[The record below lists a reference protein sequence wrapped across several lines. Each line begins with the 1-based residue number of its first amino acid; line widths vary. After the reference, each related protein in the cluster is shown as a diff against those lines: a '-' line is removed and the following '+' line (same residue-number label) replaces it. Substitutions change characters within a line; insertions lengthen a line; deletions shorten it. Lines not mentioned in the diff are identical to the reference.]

1 MTLSSIAL
9 RNIQRNFKD
18 YFLYFASMIFSIVM
32 YFTFKA
38 LQYNSQ
44 MEKAAEG
51 SKKISGGFQ
60 ASSVMLIIFVAVFII
75 YSNGFF
81 TRKRKK
87 EVGLYSLLGIRKR
100 QIGKMLFYENML
112 MGLMSLVIGIAI
124 GSVLSKLFLE
134 LLVSMMGLNLNVHFE
149 VPMSAIVDTAIIF
162 IVIILYT
169 SLQGYRLIYR
179 FKLIELFHAER
190 EGEAM
195 PKGSVIM
202 ALISVFLIS
211 SGYFLSLMYDKAVK
225 YADFM
230 IVALYIL
237 LATVL
242 GTYLLFMFF
251 TVFVLKRARHNKS
264 SFYNSMNIVTTSQL
278 LYRIKGNAKSLA
290 TIAILSAVTLT
301 AVGTSVTLYYNTFKQ
316 VRSFAP
322 YSYSYEKKDAVLD
335 QKVNAILDEEKQSHP
350 VTNQFEI
357 EMVPVTGKFE
367 GKQVDMGRNKLD
379 SVTKQYQLVSQS
391 AFNQIAKKMDV
402 DAVNLAADE
411 AFVYDG
417 LYIEGHEFSPVY
429 KGNKAVFPIGN
440 ETKALTIKGAEG
452 RTLTNLGEL
461 FVVVPDAVYN
471 SAKKVSETR
480 IVKNIDVKD
489 EKNGKVLTEKLRK
502 AMPVGAGET
511 EFKQPFNDFYT
522 GFHEMLEATGLMMFI
537 GLFLGL
543 VFLLATGSII
553 YFKQLTEASA
563 DRNRYIVLRKV
574 GVTKQ
579 EMKRAIAKQV
589 GFIFAIPLVVGICHS
604 LFALKGLKTVMPN
617 EILIPLLMSI
627 GVYSVIYIGYYF
639 LTVRSYYKIVSAK

>member
-18 YFLYFASMIFSIVM
+18 YFVYFASMIFSIVI

-44 MEKAAEG
+44 MEKAAEA
-51 SKKISGGFQ
+51 SKKISGAFQ
-60 ASSVMLIIFVAVFII
+60 VSSVMLIIFVAVFII

-112 MGLMSLVIGIAI
+112 MGLMSLIIGIAI

-134 LLVSMMGLNLNVHFE
+134 LLVSMMGLKLNVHFE
-149 VPMSAIVDTAIIF
+149 VPMAAIVDTAIIF
-162 IVIILYT
+162 FVIILYT

-179 FKLIELFHAER
+179 FKLIELFRAER

-202 ALISVFLIS
+202 ALISVFLIG
-211 SGYFLSLMYDKAVK
+211 SGYFLALMYMKAVM

-230 IVALYIL
+230 VVALYIL
-237 LATVL
+237 LATVA

-251 TVFVLKRARHNKS
+251 TVFILKRARNNKS
-264 SFYNSMNIVTTSQL
+264 AFYNGMNMVTTSQL

-301 AVGTSVTLYYNTFKQ
+301 AVGTSVTMYYNTFTQSK
-316 VRSFAP
+316 VAAP
-322 YSYSYEKKDAVLD
+322 YSYSYEKKDEALD
-335 QKVNAILDEEKQSHP
+335 KKVNEILAGEKSNHP
-350 VTNQFEI
+350 VTYESEL
-357 EMVPVTGKFE
+357 EMISVKGTFKGE
-367 GKQVDMGRNKLD
+367 RADQVLNTHYN
-379 SVTKQYQLVSQS
+379 VTKQYQLISQS
-391 AFNQIAKKMDV
+391 NFNTIAKHLDIEP
-402 DAVNLAADE
+402 VNLSANE
-411 AFVYDG
+411 AFVYDS
-417 LYIEGHEFSPVY
+417 LYIETLDFGPLY
-429 KGNKAVFPIGN
+429 TGNTAVFPVGN
-440 ETKALTIKGAEG
+440 ESKELKIKGVNS
-452 RTLTNLGEL
+452 RSVTNLNEL
-461 FVVVPDAVYN
+461 FVIVPDQTYEQ
-471 SAKKVSETR
+471 AKQVNETR
-480 IVKNIDVKD
+480 IVKNIDVKG
-489 EKNGKVLTEKLRK
+489 ERNSKELTAKL
-502 AMPVGAGET
+502 ASVMPAGES
-511 EFKQPFNDFYT
+511 EILKPFHDFYT
-522 GFHEMLEATGLMMFI
+522 GFQTGLETTGLMMFI

-563 DRNRYIVLRKV
+563 DRDRYVVLHKV

-579 EMKRAIAKQV
+579 EMKKAIAKQV
-589 GFIFAIPLVVGICHS
+589 SFIFAIPLVIGILHS
-604 LFALKGLKTVMPN
+604 LFALKGLGNILPY
-617 EILIPLLMSI
+617 EIMIPLLISI
-627 GVYSVIYIGYYF
+627 GVYGVIYIGYYF

>member
-18 YFLYFASMIFSIVM
+18 YFLYFASMIFSIVI

-51 SKKISGGFQ
+51 SKKISGAFQ
-60 ASSVMLIIFVAVFII
+60 VSSVLLIIFVAVFII

-149 VPMSAIVDTAIIF
+149 VPMGAIIDTAIIF
-162 IVIILYT
+162 FVIILYT

-179 FKLIELFHAER
+179 FKLIELFRAER
-190 EGEAM
+190 EGETI
-195 PKGSVIM
+195 PKGSMIM
-202 ALISVFLIS
+202 ALISVFLIG
-211 SGYFLSLMYDKAVK
+211 SGYFLSLMYIKAIK

-230 IVALYIL
+230 TVALYIL

-251 TVFVLKRARHNKS
+251 TVFVLKRARHKKS
-264 SFYNSMNIVTTSQL
+264 SFYNGMNMVTTSQL

-301 AVGTSVTLYYNTFKQ
+301 AVGTSVTMYYNTFKQ
-316 VRSFAP
+316 TKDYAP
-322 YSYSYEKKDAVLD
+322 HSYSYEKKDAALD
-335 QKVNAILDEEKQSHP
+335 NKVNAILSEEKQKYP

-357 EMVPVTGKFE
+357 EMVPVKGKFE
-367 GKQVDMGRNKLD
+367 GEKADMGMNTNYL
-379 SVTKQYQLVSQS
+379 VTEKYQLVSQS
-391 AFNQIAKKMDV
+391 AFNNIAKNIDV
-402 DAVNLAADE
+402 EAVSLAANE
-411 AFVYDG
+411 AFVFDG
-417 LYIEGHEFSPVY
+417 MYIEGQEFSTVY

-440 ETKALTIKGAEG
+440 EAKTLTIKGAEG
-452 RTLTNLGEL
+452 RNITNLGEL
-461 FVVVPDAVYN
+461 FVVVPDEVYK
-471 SAKKVSETR
+471 SAKAVADTR

-489 EKNGKVLTEKLRK
+489 EKNSKVLTEKLK
-502 AMPVGAGET
+502 KVMPAGES
-511 EFKQPFNDFYT
+511 EVARPFNDFYT
-522 GFHEMLEATGLMMFI
+522 GFHGMLEATGLMMFI

-563 DRNRYIVLRKV
+563 DRDRYVVLRKV

-579 EMKRAIAKQV
+579 EMKKAIAKQV
-589 GFIFAIPLVVGICHS
+589 SFIFTIPLVVGICHS
-604 LFALKGLKTVMPN
+604 LFALKGLSNLLPF
-617 EILIPLLMSI
+617 EILIPLLISI

>member
-18 YFLYFASMIFSIVM
+18 YFVYFASMIFSIVI

-51 SKKISGGFQ
+51 SKKISGAFQ
-60 ASSVMLIIFVAVFII
+60 VSSVMLIIFVAVFII

-112 MGLMSLVIGIAI
+112 MGLMSLIIGIAI

-149 VPMSAIVDTAIIF
+149 VPMAAIVDTAIIF
-162 IVIILYT
+162 FVIILYT

-179 FKLIELFHAER
+179 FKLIELFRAER

-202 ALISVFLIS
+202 ALISVFLIG
-211 SGYFLSLMYDKAVK
+211 SGYFLALMYMKALK

-230 IVALYIL
+230 VVALYIL

-251 TVFVLKRARHNKS
+251 TVFVLKRARNNKS
-264 SFYNSMNIVTTSQL
+264 SFYNGMNMVTTSQL

-290 TIAILSAVTLT
+290 TISILSAVTLT
-301 AVGTSVTLYYNTFKQ
+301 AVGTSVTMYYNTFTQSK
-316 VRSFAP
+316 VAAP
-322 YSYSYEKKDAVLD
+322 YSYSYEKKDEELD
-335 QKVNAILDEEKQSHP
+335 KKVNAILAEEKVNHP
-350 VTNQFEI
+350 VKDQFEI
-357 EMVPVTGKFE
+357 ETVPVKGKFE
-367 GKQVDMGRNKLD
+367 GDKVDFILNLNYTISEKYQFMSQSEFNKL
-379 SVTKQYQLVSQS
+379 
-391 AFNQIAKKMDV
+391 AKKI
-402 DAVNLAADE
+402 DAETVNVATGE
-411 AFVYDG
+411 AFIYDSS
-417 LYIEGHEFSPVY
+417 YIEGYEFSPQY
-429 KGNKAVFPIGN
+429 KGSKAVFQIGN
-440 ETKALTIKGAEG
+440 ETKTLTIQGANN
-452 RTLTNLGEL
+452 TAITNLGEL
-461 FVVVPDAVYN
+461 VIVVSDEMYEQ
-471 SAKKVSETR
+471 AKQAFGTR
-480 IVKNIDVKD
+480 TVKNIDVKD
-489 EKNGKVLTEKLRK
+489 ERNSKVVTEKLAK
-502 AMPVGAGET
+502 VMPVGES
-511 EFKQPFNDFYT
+511 EMVPSFRDFYT
-522 GFHEMLEATGLMMFI
+522 GFQMGLEGTGLMMFI
-537 GLFLGL
+537 GMFLGL

-553 YFKQLTEASA
+553 YFKQLTEANA
-563 DRNRYIVLRKV
+563 DRERYVVLRKV

-579 EMKRAIAKQV
+579 EMKKAIAKQV
-589 GFIFAIPLVVGICHS
+589 SFIFAIPLVIGILHS
-604 LFALKGLKTVMPN
+604 LFALKGLANLLPF
-617 EILIPLLMSI
+617 EIMIPLLISI
-627 GVYSVIYIGYYF
+627 GVYGVIYIGYYF
-639 LTVRSYYKIVSAK
+639 LTVRSYYKIVNAK

>member
-18 YFLYFASMIFSIVM
+18 YFVYFASMIFSIVI

-44 MEKAAEG
+44 MEKAAEA
-51 SKKISGGFQ
+51 SKKISGAFQ
-60 ASSVMLIIFVAVFII
+60 VSSVMLIIFVAVFII

-112 MGLMSLVIGIAI
+112 MGLMSLIIGIAI

-134 LLVSMMGLNLNVHFE
+134 LLVSMMGLKLNVHFE
-149 VPMSAIVDTAIIF
+149 VPMAAIIDTAIIF
-162 IVIILYT
+162 FVIILYT

-179 FKLIELFHAER
+179 FKLIELFRAER

-202 ALISVFLIS
+202 ALISVFLIA
-211 SGYFLSLMYDKAVK
+211 SGYFLALMYMKAVM

-230 IVALYIL
+230 VVALYIL
-237 LATVL
+237 LATVA

-251 TVFVLKRARHNKS
+251 TVFILKRARNNKS
-264 SFYNSMNIVTTSQL
+264 AFYNGMNMVTTSQL

-301 AVGTSVTLYYNTFKQ
+301 AVGTSVTMYYNTFTQSK
-316 VRSFAP
+316 VAAP
-322 YSYSYEKKDAVLD
+322 YSYSYEKKDEALD
-335 QKVNAILDEEKQSHP
+335 KKVNEILAGEKNNHP
-350 VTNQFEI
+350 VTYESEFEMI
-357 EMVPVTGKFE
+357 PVKGTFKGE
-367 GKQVDMGRNKLD
+367 RADQVLNTHYN
-379 SVTKQYQLVSQS
+379 VTKQYQLISQS
-391 AFNQIAKKMDV
+391 NFNTIAKHLDIEP
-402 DAVNLAADE
+402 VNLNANE
-411 AFVYDG
+411 AFVYDS
-417 LYIEGHEFSPVY
+417 LYIETLDFGPLY
-429 KGNKAVFPIGN
+429 TGNTAVFPVGN
-440 ETKALTIKGAEG
+440 ESKELKIKGVNS
-452 RTLTNLGEL
+452 RSVTNLNEL
-461 FVVVPDAVYN
+461 FVIVPDQTYEQ
-471 SAKKVSETR
+471 AKQVNETR
-480 IVKNIDVKD
+480 IVKNIDVKG
-489 EKNGKVLTEKLRK
+489 ERNSKELTAKL
-502 AMPVGAGET
+502 ASVMPAGES
-511 EFKQPFNDFYT
+511 EILKPFHDFYT
-522 GFHEMLEATGLMMFI
+522 GFQTGLETTGLMMFI

-563 DRNRYIVLRKV
+563 DRDRYVVLHKV

-579 EMKRAIAKQV
+579 EMKKAIAKQV
-589 GFIFAIPLVVGICHS
+589 SFIFAIPLVIGILHS
-604 LFALKGLKTVMPN
+604 LFALKGLGNILPY
-617 EILIPLLMSI
+617 EIMIPLLISI
-627 GVYSVIYIGYYF
+627 GVYGVIYIGYYF

>member
-18 YFLYFASMIFSIVM
+18 YFVYFASMIFSIVI

-44 MEKAAEG
+44 MEKAAEA
-51 SKKISGGFQ
+51 SKKISGAFQ
-60 ASSVMLIIFVAVFII
+60 VSSVMLIIFVAVFII

-112 MGLMSLVIGIAI
+112 MGLMSLIIGIAI
-124 GSVLSKLFLE
+124 GSVLSKLFLK
-134 LLVSMMGLNLNVHFE
+134 LLVGMMGLNLNVHFE
-149 VPMSAIVDTAIIF
+149 VPVAAIIDTAIIF
-162 IVIILYT
+162 FVIILYT

-179 FKLIELFHAER
+179 FKLIELFRAER

-202 ALISVFLIS
+202 ALISVFLIG
-211 SGYFLSLMYDKAVK
+211 SGYFLALMYMKAVM

-230 IVALYIL
+230 VVALYIL
-237 LATVL
+237 LATVA

-251 TVFVLKRARHNKS
+251 TVFVLKRARNNKS
-264 SFYNSMNIVTTSQL
+264 AFYNGMNMVTTSQL

-301 AVGTSVTLYYNTFKQ
+301 AVGTSVTMYYNTFTQSK
-316 VRSFAP
+316 VAAP
-322 YSYSYEKKDAVLD
+322 YSYSYEKKDEALD
-335 QKVNAILDEEKQSHP
+335 KKVNEIFAGEKKNHP
-350 VTNQFEI
+350 VTYEAEV
-357 EMVPVTGKFE
+357 EMIPVKGTFKGE
-367 GKQVDMGRNKLD
+367 RADQVLNTHYN
-379 SVTKQYQLVSQS
+379 VTKQYELISQS
-391 AFNQIAKKMDV
+391 NFNALAKHLDV
-402 DAVNLAADE
+402 EPVNLSTNE
-411 AFVYDG
+411 AFVYDS
-417 LYIEGHEFSPVY
+417 LYIEKLDFGPLY
-429 KGNKAVFPIGN
+429 TGNTAVFPIGN
-440 ETKALTIKGAEG
+440 ESKELKIKGVNS
-452 RTLTNLGEL
+452 RSVTNLNEL
-461 FVVVPDAVYN
+461 FVIVPDQTYEQ
-471 SAKKVSETR
+471 AKQVNETR
-480 IVKNIDVKD
+480 IVKNIDVKG
-489 EKNGKVLTEKLRK
+489 ERNSKELTAKLAGVMPASESEVLK
-502 AMPVGAGET
+502 
-511 EFKQPFNDFYT
+511 PFEDFYT
-522 GFHEMLEATGLMMFI
+522 GFQMGLETTGLMMFI

-563 DRNRYIVLRKV
+563 DRDRYVVLHKV

-579 EMKRAIAKQV
+579 EMKKAIAKQV
-589 GFIFAIPLVVGICHS
+589 SFIFAIPLVIGILHS
-604 LFALKGLKTVMPN
+604 LFALKGLANILPF
-617 EILIPLLMSI
+617 EIMIPLLISI
-627 GVYSVIYIGYYF
+627 GVYGVIYIGYYF

>member
-18 YFLYFASMIFSIVM
+18 YFVYFASMIFSIVI

-44 MEKAAEG
+44 MEKAAEA
-51 SKKISGGFQ
+51 SKKISGAFQ
-60 ASSVMLIIFVAVFII
+60 VSSVMLIIFVAVFII

-112 MGLMSLVIGIAI
+112 MGLMSLIIGIAI

-134 LLVSMMGLNLNVHFE
+134 LLVSMMGLKLNVHFE
-149 VPMSAIVDTAIIF
+149 VPMAAIVDTAIIF
-162 IVIILYT
+162 FVIILYT

-179 FKLIELFHAER
+179 FKLIELFRAER

-202 ALISVFLIS
+202 ALISVFLIG
-211 SGYFLSLMYDKAVK
+211 SGYFLALMYMKAVM

-230 IVALYIL
+230 VVALYIL
-237 LATVL
+237 LATVA

-251 TVFVLKRARHNKS
+251 TVFILKRARNNKS
-264 SFYNSMNIVTTSQL
+264 AFYNGMNMVTTSQL

-301 AVGTSVTLYYNTFKQ
+301 AVGTSVTMYYNTFTQSK
-316 VRSFAP
+316 VAAP
-322 YSYSYEKKDAVLD
+322 YSYSYEKKDEALD
-335 QKVNAILDEEKQSHP
+335 KKVNEILAGEKSNHP
-350 VTNQFEI
+350 VTYELEL
-357 EMVPVTGKFE
+357 EMIPVKGTFKGE
-367 GKQVDMGRNKLD
+367 RADQVLNTHYN
-379 SVTKQYQLVSQS
+379 VTKQYQLISQS
-391 AFNQIAKKMDV
+391 NFNTIAKHLDIEP
-402 DAVNLAADE
+402 VNLSANE
-411 AFVYDG
+411 AFVYDS
-417 LYIEGHEFSPVY
+417 LYIETLDFGPLY
-429 KGNKAVFPIGN
+429 TGNTAVFPVGN
-440 ETKALTIKGAEG
+440 ESKELKIKGVNS
-452 RTLTNLGEL
+452 RSVTNLNEL
-461 FVVVPDAVYN
+461 FVIVPDQTYEQ
-471 SAKKVSETR
+471 AKQVNETR
-480 IVKNIDVKD
+480 IVKNIDVKG
-489 EKNGKVLTEKLRK
+489 ERNSKELTAKL
-502 AMPVGAGET
+502 ASVMPAGES
-511 EFKQPFNDFYT
+511 EILKPFHDFYT
-522 GFHEMLEATGLMMFI
+522 GFQTGLETTGLMMFI

-563 DRNRYIVLRKV
+563 DRDRYVVLHKV

-579 EMKRAIAKQV
+579 EMKKAIAKQV
-589 GFIFAIPLVVGICHS
+589 SFIFAIPLVIGILHS
-604 LFALKGLKTVMPN
+604 LFALKGLGNILPY
-617 EILIPLLMSI
+617 EIMIPLLISI
-627 GVYSVIYIGYYF
+627 GVYGVIYIGYYF

>member
-18 YFLYFASMIFSIVM
+18 YFVYFASMIFSIVI

-44 MEKAAEG
+44 MEKAAEA
-51 SKKISGGFQ
+51 SKKISGAFQ
-60 ASSVMLIIFVAVFII
+60 VSSVMLIIFVAVFII

-134 LLVSMMGLNLNVHFE
+134 LLVNMMGLNLNVHFE
-149 VPMSAIVDTAIIF
+149 VPMAAIIDTAIIF
-162 IVIILYT
+162 FVIILYT

-179 FKLIELFHAER
+179 FKLIELFRAER

-195 PKGSVIM
+195 PKGSVVM
-202 ALISVFLIS
+202 ALISVFLIG
-211 SGYFLSLMYDKAVK
+211 SGYFLALMYMKAVM

-230 IVALYIL
+230 VVALYIL
-237 LATVL
+237 LATVA

-251 TVFVLKRARHNKS
+251 TVFVLKRARNNKS
-264 SFYNSMNIVTTSQL
+264 AFYNGMNMVTTSQL

-301 AVGTSVTLYYNTFKQ
+301 AVGTSVTMYYNTFTQSKDA
-316 VRSFAP
+316 AP
-322 YSYSYEKKDAVLD
+322 FSYSYVKQDAVLD
-335 QKVNAILDEEKQSHP
+335 KKVNGILAEEKKNHP
-350 VTNQFEI
+350 VTHQSEI
-357 EMVPVTGKFE
+357 EMVPVQGTFKGE
-367 GKQVDMGRNKLD
+367 RADQVLNTHYN
-379 SVTKQYQLVSQS
+379 VTKQYQLISQS
-391 AFNQIAKKMDV
+391 TFNKIAKQLDAE
-402 DAVNLAADE
+402 AVNLSENE
-411 AFVYDG
+411 AFVYDS
-417 LYIEGHEFSPVY
+417 LYIETLDFGPLY
-429 KGNKAVFPIGN
+429 TGNTAVFPAGN
-440 ETKALTIKGAEG
+440 ETKELKIKGVNNKNV
-452 RTLTNLGEL
+452 TNLGEL
-461 FVVVPDAVYN
+461 FVIVPDETYEQ
-471 SAKKVSETR
+471 AKQGHETR
-480 IVKNIDVKD
+480 TVKNIDVKG
-489 EKNGKVLTEKLRK
+489 ERNSKELTEKL
-502 AMPVGAGET
+502 ASIMPAGES
-511 EFKQPFNDFYT
+511 EVLKPFNDFYT
-522 GFHEMLEATGLMMFI
+522 GFQMGLETTGLMMFI
-537 GLFLGL
+537 GMFLGL

-563 DRNRYIVLRKV
+563 DRDRYVVLHKI

-579 EMKRAIAKQV
+579 EMKKAIAKQV
-589 GFIFAIPLVVGICHS
+589 SFIFAIPLIIGILHS
-604 LFALKGLKTVMPN
+604 LFALKGLSNILPF
-617 EILIPLLMSI
+617 EIMIPLLISI
-627 GVYSVIYIGYYF
+627 GVYGVIYIGYYF

>member
-18 YFLYFASMIFSIVM
+18 YFVYFASMIFSIVI

-44 MEKAAEG
+44 MEKAAEA
-51 SKKISGGFQ
+51 SKKISGAFQ
-60 ASSVMLIIFVAVFII
+60 VSSVMLIIFVAVFII

-112 MGLMSLVIGIAI
+112 MGLMSLIIGIAI

-134 LLVSMMGLNLNVHFE
+134 LLVSMMGLKLNVHFE
-149 VPMSAIVDTAIIF
+149 VPMAAIVDTAIIF
-162 IVIILYT
+162 FVIILYT

-179 FKLIELFHAER
+179 FKLIELFRAER

-202 ALISVFLIS
+202 ALISVFLIG
-211 SGYFLSLMYDKAVK
+211 SGYFLALMYMKAVM

-230 IVALYIL
+230 VVALYIL
-237 LATVL
+237 LATVA

-251 TVFVLKRARHNKS
+251 TVFILKRARNNKS
-264 SFYNSMNIVTTSQL
+264 AFYNGMNMVTTSQL

-301 AVGTSVTLYYNTFKQ
+301 AVGTSVTMYYNTFTQSK
-316 VRSFAP
+316 VASP
-322 YSYSYEKKDAVLD
+322 YSYSYEKKDEALD
-335 QKVNAILDEEKQSHP
+335 KKVNEILAGEKKNHP
-350 VTNQFEI
+350 VTYESEL
-357 EMVPVTGKFE
+357 EMIPVKGTFKGE
-367 GKQVDMGRNKLD
+367 RADQVLNTHYN
-379 SVTKQYQLVSQS
+379 VTKQYQLISQS
-391 AFNQIAKKMDV
+391 NFNTIAKHLDI
-402 DAVNLAADE
+402 DPVNLSANE
-411 AFVYDG
+411 AFVYDS
-417 LYIEGHEFSPVY
+417 LYIEKLDFGPLY
-429 KGNKAVFPIGN
+429 TGNTAVFPVGN
-440 ETKALTIKGAEG
+440 ESKELKIKGVNS
-452 RTLTNLGEL
+452 RSVTNLNEL
-461 FVVVPDAVYN
+461 FVIVQDQTYEQ
-471 SAKKVSETR
+471 AKQVNETR
-480 IVKNIDVKD
+480 TVKNIDVKG
-489 EKNGKVLTEKLRK
+489 ERNSKELTAKL
-502 AMPVGAGET
+502 ASVMPAGES
-511 EFKQPFNDFYT
+511 EILKPFQDFYT
-522 GFHEMLEATGLMMFI
+522 GFQMGLETTGLMMFI

-563 DRNRYIVLRKV
+563 DRDRYIVLHKV

-579 EMKRAIAKQV
+579 EMKKAIAKQV
-589 GFIFAIPLVVGICHS
+589 SFIFAIPLVIGILHS
-604 LFALKGLKTVMPN
+604 LFALKGLGNILPY
-617 EILIPLLMSI
+617 EIMIPLLISI
-627 GVYSVIYIGYYF
+627 GVYGVIYIGYYF

>member
-18 YFLYFASMIFSIVM
+18 YFVYFASMIFSIVI

-44 MEKAAEG
+44 MEKAAEA
-51 SKKISGGFQ
+51 SKKISGAFQ
-60 ASSVMLIIFVAVFII
+60 VSSVMLIIFVAVFII

-112 MGLMSLVIGIAI
+112 MGLMSLIIGIAI

-134 LLVSMMGLNLNVHFE
+134 LLISMMGINLNVHFE
-149 VPMSAIVDTAIIF
+149 VPMAAVIDTAIIF
-162 IVIILYT
+162 FVIILYT

-179 FKLIELFHAER
+179 FKLIELFRAER
-190 EGEAM
+190 EGETM

-202 ALISVFLIS
+202 ALISVFLIG
-211 SGYFLSLMYDKAVK
+211 SGYFLALMYMKAVM

-230 IVALYIL
+230 VVALYIL
-237 LATVL
+237 LATVA

-251 TVFVLKRARHNKS
+251 TVFVLKRARNNKS
-264 SFYNSMNIVTTSQL
+264 AFYNGMNMVTTSQL

-301 AVGTSVTLYYNTFKQ
+301 AVGTSVTMYYNTFTQSK
-316 VRSFAP
+316 VAAP
-322 YSYSYEKKDAVLD
+322 YSYSYEKKDEALD
-335 QKVNAILDEEKQSHP
+335 KKVKEILAGEKSNH
-350 VTNQFEI
+350 
-357 EMVPVTGKFE
+357 
-367 GKQVDMGRNKLD
+367 
-379 SVTKQYQLVSQS
+379 SVTYESEVEMIPVKGTFKGERADQVLNTHYNVTEQYQLISQS
-391 AFNQIAKKMDV
+391 SFNKIAKRLDV
-402 DAVNLAADE
+402 DNVNLTENE
-411 AFVYDG
+411 AFVYDS
-417 LYIEGHEFSPVY
+417 LYIEKLDFGPLY
-429 KGNKAVFPIGN
+429 TGNKAVFPVGN
-440 ETKALTIKGAEG
+440 ESKELNIKGVNS
-452 RTLTNLGEL
+452 RSLTNLNEL
-461 FVVVPDAVYN
+461 FVIVPDQTYEQV
-471 SAKKVSETR
+471 KQVHETR
-480 IVKNIDVKD
+480 TVKNIDVKG
-489 EKNGKVLTEKLRK
+489 ERNSKELTAKL
-502 AMPVGAGET
+502 ASIMPAGES
-511 EFKQPFNDFYT
+511 EVLKPFNDFYT
-522 GFHEMLEATGLMMFI
+522 GFQMGIETTGLMMFI

-563 DRNRYIVLRKV
+563 DRDRYVVLHKV

-579 EMKRAIAKQV
+579 EMKKAIAKQV
-589 GFIFAIPLVVGICHS
+589 SFIFAIPLVIGILHS
-604 LFALKGLKTVMPN
+604 LFALKGLSNILPF
-617 EILIPLLMSI
+617 EIMIPLLISI
-627 GVYSVIYIGYYF
+627 GVYGVIYIGYYF

>member
-18 YFLYFASMIFSIVM
+18 YFLYFASMIFSIVI

-44 MEKAAEG
+44 MKQAAEA
-51 SKKISGGFQ
+51 SKKISGAFQ
-60 ASSVMLIIFVAVFII
+60 VSSVMLIIFVAVFII

-87 EVGLYSLLGIRKR
+87 EVGLYSLLGIRKK

-112 MGLMSLVIGIAI
+112 MGLLSLVIGIVI
-124 GSVLSKLFLE
+124 GSVLSKLSLE
-134 LLVSMMGLNLNVHFE
+134 LLVSMMGLNLHVHFE
-149 VPMSAIVDTAIIF
+149 VPMNAIIDTAIVF
-162 IVIILYT
+162 FGIILYT
-169 SLQGYRLIYR
+169 SFQGYRLIYR
-179 FKLIELFHAER
+179 FKLIELFRAER

-195 PKGSVIM
+195 PKGSLVM
-202 ALISVFLIS
+202 ALISVFLIG
-211 SGYFLSLMYDKAVK
+211 SGYFLSLTYIKVIK

-230 IVALYIL
+230 VIAFYIL

-251 TVFVLKRARHNKS
+251 TVFVLKRARNKKS
-264 SFYNSMNIVTTSQL
+264 SFYNGMNMVITSQL

-290 TIAILSAVTLT
+290 TIAVLSAVTLT
-301 AVGTSVTLYYNTFKQ
+301 AVGTSVTMYYNTFTQAKT
-316 VRSFAP
+316 FAP
-322 YSYSYEKKDAVLD
+322 HSYSYEKKDLALD
-335 QKVNAILDEEKQSHP
+335 NKVNAILDEEKGNHP

-357 EMVPVTGKFE
+357 EMVPVKGKFE
-367 GKQVDMGRNKLD
+367 GEKADMGMNTNYL
-379 SVTKQYQLVSQS
+379 VTEKYQLVSQS
-391 AFNQIAKKMDV
+391 AFNKLAQKMDV
-402 DAVNLAADE
+402 ETVNLAADE
-411 AFVYDG
+411 AFIYDDM
-417 LYIEGHEFSPVY
+417 YIEGHEFSTVY

-440 ETKALTIKGAEG
+440 ETKTLTIQGAEG
-452 RTLTNLGEL
+452 RNITNLGEL
-461 FVVVPDAVYN
+461 FVVVPDEVYN
-471 SAKKVSETR
+471 SAKAVSDTR

-489 EKNGKVLTEKLRK
+489 EKNSKVLTEKLK
-502 AMPVGAGET
+502 KVMPAGES
-511 EFKQPFNDFYT
+511 EVAVPFNDFYT
-522 GFHEMLEATGLMMFI
+522 GFRSMLEATGLMMFI

-553 YFKQLTEASA
+553 YFKQLTEANA
-563 DRNRYIVLRKV
+563 DRNRYIVLHKV

-579 EMKRAIAKQV
+579 EMKKAIAKQV
-589 GFIFAIPLVVGICHS
+589 SFIFAIPLVVGICHS
-604 LFALKGLKTVMPN
+604 LFALKGLSTLMPY

-639 LTVRSYYKIVSAK
+639 LTVRSYFKIVSAK

>member
-18 YFLYFASMIFSIVM
+18 YFLYFASMIFSIVI

-51 SKKISGGFQ
+51 SKKISGAFQ
-60 ASSVMLIIFVAVFII
+60 VSSVMLIIFVAVFII

-87 EVGLYSLLGIRKR
+87 EVGLYSLLGIRKK

-149 VPMSAIVDTAIIF
+149 VPMAAIIDTAIIF
-162 IVIILYT
+162 FVIILYT

-179 FKLIELFHAER
+179 FKLIELFRAER
-190 EGEAM
+190 EGETM

-202 ALISVFLIS
+202 ALISVFLIG
-211 SGYFLSLMYDKAVK
+211 SGYFLSLTFMKAAK

-230 IVALYIL
+230 MVAFYIL

-251 TVFVLKRARHNKS
+251 TVFVLKRARHKKS
-264 SFYNSMNIVTTSQL
+264 SFYNGMNMVTTSQL

-290 TIAILSAVTLT
+290 TIAVLSAVTLT
-301 AVGTSVTLYYNTFKQ
+301 AVGTSVTMYYNTFKQ
-316 VRSFAP
+316 SKDYAP
-322 YSYSYEKKDAVLD
+322 HSYSYEKKDAALD
-335 QKVNAILDEEKQSHP
+335 RKVNAILTEEKENHP
-350 VTNQFEI
+350 VTDQFEI
-357 EMVPVTGKFE
+357 EMVPVKGKFE
-367 GKQVDMGRNKLD
+367 GEKADLGMNTNYF
-379 SVTKQYQLVSQS
+379 VTEKYQLVSQS
-391 AFNQIAKKMDV
+391 AFNNIAKKMDV
-402 DAVNLAADE
+402 EAVNLAANE

-417 LYIEGHEFSPVY
+417 MYIEGHEFSAIY

-440 ETKALTIKGAEG
+440 ETKTLTIQGAEG
-452 RTLTNLGEL
+452 RNITNLGEL
-461 FVVVPDAVYN
+461 FVIVPDEIYN
-471 SAKKVSETR
+471 SVKAVSSTR

-489 EKNGKVLTEKLRK
+489 ENNSKVLTEKLK
-502 AMPVGAGET
+502 KVMPAGES
-511 EFKQPFNDFYT
+511 EVALPFNDFYT
-522 GFHEMLEATGLMMFI
+522 GFHGMLEATGLMMFI

-553 YFKQLTEASA
+553 YFKQLTEANA
-563 DRNRYIVLRKV
+563 DRDRYVVLCKV

-579 EMKRAIAKQV
+579 EMKKAIAKQIS
-589 GFIFAIPLVVGICHS
+589 FIFAIPLVVGICHS
-604 LFALKGLKTVMPN
+604 LFALKGLSTLMPY

-627 GVYSVIYIGYYF
+627 GIYSIIYIGYYF
-639 LTVRSYYKIVSAK
+639 LTVRSYYKIVSVK

>member
-1 MTLSSIAL
+1 
-9 RNIQRNFKD
+9 
-18 YFLYFASMIFSIVM
+18 
-32 YFTFKA
+32 
-38 LQYNSQ
+38 
-44 MEKAAEG
+44 
-51 SKKISGGFQ
+51 
-60 ASSVMLIIFVAVFII
+60 
-75 YSNGFF
+75 
-81 TRKRKK
+81 
-87 EVGLYSLLGIRKR
+87 
-100 QIGKMLFYENML
+100 GKMLFYENML
-112 MGLMSLVIGIAI
+112 MGLMSLVIGIVI

-134 LLVSMMGLNLNVHFE
+134 LLVIMMGLNLSVHFE
-149 VPMSAIVDTAIIF
+149 VPMSAIVDTSIIF
-162 IVIILYT
+162 FVIILYT

-179 FKLIELFHAER
+179 FKLIELFRAER

-211 SGYFLSLMYDKAVK
+211 SGYFLSLMFDKAIK

-230 IVALYIL
+230 KVALYIL

-316 VRSFAP
+316 SKYSAP

-335 QKVNAILDEEKQSHP
+335 QKVTKILDEEEQSHP

-357 EMVPVTGKFE
+357 EMVPVKGKFE
-367 GKQVDMGRNKLD
+367 GKNVDMDRNKQD
-379 SVTKQYQLVSQS
+379 SVTKKYQLVSQS
-391 AFNQIAKKMDV
+391 AFNQIAMKMDV
-402 DAVNLAADE
+402 EAVNLAANE
-411 AFVYDG
+411 AFVLDG
-417 LYIEGHEFSPVY
+417 MYIEGHELSPVY

-440 ETKALTIKGAEG
+440 ETKELKIKDAEG
-452 RTLTNLGEL
+452 RNVTNLGEL
-461 FVVVPDAVYN
+461 FVVVPDEAYN
-471 SAKKVSETR
+471 SAKKVSKTR

-489 EKNGKVLTEKLRK
+489 EKNAKVLTEKLRK
-502 AMPVGAGET
+502 LMPDEVGKSVFE
-511 EFKQPFNDFYT
+511 QPFNDFYT
-522 GFHEMLEATGLMMFI
+522 GFRGMMESSGLMMFI

-574 GVTKQ
+574 GITKK
-579 EMKRAIAKQV
+579 EMKKAIAKQV
-589 GFIFAIPLVVGICHS
+589 SFIFAIPLLVGICHS
-604 LFALKGLKTVMPN
+604 LFALKGLTTIMPN
-617 EILIPLLMSI
+617 EFLIPLLMSI

-639 LTVRSYYKIVSAK
+639 LTVRSYYKIVSEK

>member
-18 YFLYFASMIFSIVM
+18 YFVYFASMIFSIVI

-44 MEKAAEG
+44 MEKAAEA
-51 SKKISGGFQ
+51 SKKISGAFQ
-60 ASSVMLIIFVAVFII
+60 VSSVMLIIFVAVFII

-112 MGLMSLVIGIAI
+112 MGLMSLIIGIAI

-134 LLVSMMGLNLNVHFE
+134 LLVNMMGLNLNVHFE
-149 VPMSAIVDTAIIF
+149 VPMAAIIDTAIIF
-162 IVIILYT
+162 FVIILYT

-179 FKLIELFHAER
+179 FKLIELFRAER

-202 ALISVFLIS
+202 AFISVFLIG
-211 SGYFLSLMYDKAVK
+211 SGYFLALMYMKAVM

-230 IVALYIL
+230 VVALYIL
-237 LATVL
+237 LATVA

-251 TVFVLKRARHNKS
+251 TVFILKRARNNKS
-264 SFYNSMNIVTTSQL
+264 AFYNGMNMVTTSQL

-301 AVGTSVTLYYNTFKQ
+301 AVGTSVTMYYNTFTQSK
-316 VRSFAP
+316 VATP
-322 YSYSYEKKDAVLD
+322 YSYSYEKKDAALD
-335 QKVNAILDEEKQSHP
+335 KKVNEILAGEKNNHP
-350 VTNQFEI
+350 VTYESEV
-357 EMVPVTGKFE
+357 EMIPVKGTFKGE
-367 GKQVDMGRNKLD
+367 RADQVLNTHYN
-379 SVTKQYQLVSQS
+379 VTKQYQLISQS
-391 AFNQIAKKMDV
+391 NFNTIAKHLDIEP
-402 DAVNLAADE
+402 VNLSANE
-411 AFVYDG
+411 AFVYDS
-417 LYIEGHEFSPVY
+417 LYIETLDFGPLY
-429 KGNKAVFPIGN
+429 TGNTAVFPVGS
-440 ETKALTIKGAEG
+440 ESKELKIKGVNS
-452 RTLTNLGEL
+452 RSVTNLNEL
-461 FVVVPDAVYN
+461 FVIVPDQTYEQ
-471 SAKKVSETR
+471 AKQVNETR
-480 IVKNIDVKD
+480 TVKNIDVKG
-489 EKNGKVLTEKLRK
+489 ERNSKELTAKL
-502 AMPVGAGET
+502 ASVMPAGES
-511 EFKQPFNDFYT
+511 EVLKPFNDFYT
-522 GFHEMLEATGLMMFI
+522 GFQMGLETTGLMMFI

-563 DRNRYIVLRKV
+563 DRDRYIVLHKV

-579 EMKRAIAKQV
+579 EMKKAIAKQV
-589 GFIFAIPLVVGICHS
+589 SFIFAIPLVIGILHS
-604 LFALKGLKTVMPN
+604 LFALKGLGNILPY
-617 EILIPLLMSI
+617 EIMIPLLISI
-627 GVYSVIYIGYYF
+627 GVYGAIYIGYYF

>member
-18 YFLYFASMIFSIVM
+18 YFVYFASMIFSIVI

-51 SKKISGGFQ
+51 SKKISGAFQ
-60 ASSVMLIIFVAVFII
+60 VSSVMLIIFVAVFII

-112 MGLMSLVIGIAI
+112 MGLMSLIIGIAI

-149 VPMSAIVDTAIIF
+149 VPMAAIVDTAIIF
-162 IVIILYT
+162 FVIILYT

-179 FKLIELFHAER
+179 FKLIELFRAER

-202 ALISVFLIS
+202 ALISVFLIG
-211 SGYFLSLMYDKAVK
+211 SGYFLALMYMKALK

-230 IVALYIL
+230 VVALYIL

-251 TVFVLKRARHNKS
+251 TVFVLKRAKNNKS
-264 SFYNSMNIVTTSQL
+264 SFYNGMNMVTTSQL

-290 TIAILSAVTLT
+290 TISILSAVTLT
-301 AVGTSVTLYYNTFKQ
+301 AVGTSVTMYYNTFTQSK
-316 VRSFAP
+316 VAAP
-322 YSYSYEKKDAVLD
+322 YSYSYEKKDEELD
-335 QKVNAILDEEKQSHP
+335 KKVNAILAEEKANHP
-350 VTNQFEI
+350 VKDQFEI
-357 EMVPVTGKFE
+357 ETVPVKGKFE
-367 GKQVDMGRNKLD
+367 GDKVDFILNLNYTISEKYQFMSQSEFNKL
-379 SVTKQYQLVSQS
+379 
-391 AFNQIAKKMDV
+391 AKKI
-402 DAVNLAADE
+402 DAETVNVATGE
-411 AFVYDG
+411 AFIYDSS
-417 LYIEGHEFSPVY
+417 YIEGYEFSPQY
-429 KGNKAVFPIGN
+429 KGSKAVFQIGN
-440 ETKALTIKGAEG
+440 ETKTLTIQGANN
-452 RTLTNLGEL
+452 TAITNLGEL
-461 FVVVPDAVYN
+461 VIVVSDEMYEQ
-471 SAKKVSETR
+471 AKQAFGTR
-480 IVKNIDVKD
+480 TVKNIDVKD
-489 EKNGKVLTEKLRK
+489 ERNSKVVTEKLAK
-502 AMPVGAGET
+502 VMPVGES
-511 EFKQPFNDFYT
+511 EMVPSFRDFYT
-522 GFHEMLEATGLMMFI
+522 GFQMGLEGTGLMMFI
-537 GLFLGL
+537 GMFLGL

-553 YFKQLTEASA
+553 YFKQLTEANA
-563 DRNRYIVLRKV
+563 DRERYVVLRKV

-579 EMKRAIAKQV
+579 EMKKAIAKQV
-589 GFIFAIPLVVGICHS
+589 SFIFAIPLVIGILHS
-604 LFALKGLKTVMPN
+604 LFALKGLANLLPF
-617 EILIPLLMSI
+617 EIMIPLLISI
-627 GVYSVIYIGYYF
+627 GVYGVIYIGYYF

>member
-18 YFLYFASMIFSIVM
+18 YFLYFASMIFSIVI

-51 SKKISGGFQ
+51 SKKISGAFQ
-60 ASSVMLIIFVAVFII
+60 VSSVMLIIFVAVFII

-87 EVGLYSLLGIRKR
+87 EVGLYSLLGIRKK

-149 VPMSAIVDTAIIF
+149 VPMAAIIDTAIIF
-162 IVIILYT
+162 FVIILYT

-179 FKLIELFHAER
+179 FKLIELFRAER

-195 PKGSVIM
+195 PKGSMIM
-202 ALISVFLIS
+202 ALLSVFLIG
-211 SGYFLSLMYDKAVK
+211 SGYFLSLMFMKAIK

-230 IVALYIL
+230 MVAFYIL

-251 TVFVLKRARHNKS
+251 TVFVLNRARQKKS
-264 SFYNSMNIVTTSQL
+264 SFYNGMNMVTTSQL

-301 AVGTSVTLYYNTFKQ
+301 AVGTSVTMYYNTFKQ
-316 VRSFAP
+316 AKEFAP
-322 YSYSYEKKDAVLD
+322 YSYSYVKTDAALD
-335 QKVNAILDEEKQSHP
+335 NKVNAILDTEKKNHP
-350 VTNQFEI
+350 VTEQFEI
-357 EMVPVTGKFE
+357 EMVPVKGKFE
-367 GKQVDMGRNKLD
+367 GKQADMLGNIHYRI
-379 SVTKQYQLVSQS
+379 TEQYQLISKS
-391 AFNQIAKKMDV
+391 SFINLAKKMNIDTV
-402 DAVNLAADE
+402 DIEANE

-417 LYIEGHEFSPVY
+417 SYIEGYEFSADY
-429 KGNKAVFPIGN
+429 KGHNAVFPLGN
-440 ETKALTIKGAEG
+440 ETKTLTITGTGSKNI
-452 RTLTNLGEL
+452 TNLGEL
-461 FVVVPDAVYN
+461 FVIVPDQVYEQ
-471 SAKKVSETR
+471 AKKVSGTR
-480 IVKNIDVKD
+480 VVKNIDVKD
-489 EKNGKVLTEKLRK
+489 ERNSKVLTEKLAK
-502 AMPVGAGET
+502 IMPTGKSEIET
-511 EFKQPFNDFYT
+511 PFRDFYT
-522 GFHEMLEATGLMMFI
+522 GFHMGIEATGLMMFI

-563 DRNRYIVLRKV
+563 DRDRYVVLRKV

-579 EMKRAIAKQV
+579 EMKKAIAKQV
-589 GFIFAIPLVVGICHS
+589 SFIFAIPLVVGILHS
-604 LFALKGLKTVMPN
+604 LFALKGLSNILPY
-617 EILIPLLMSI
+617 EILIPLLISI
-627 GVYSVIYIGYYF
+627 GVYGIIYIGYYF

>member
-18 YFLYFASMIFSIVM
+18 YFVYFASMIFSIVI

-51 SKKISGGFQ
+51 SKKISGAFQ
-60 ASSVMLIIFVAVFII
+60 VSSVMLIIFVAVFII

-112 MGLMSLVIGIAI
+112 MGLMSLIIGIAI

-149 VPMSAIVDTAIIF
+149 VPMAAIVDTAIIF
-162 IVIILYT
+162 FVIILYT

-179 FKLIELFHAER
+179 FKLIELFRAER

-202 ALISVFLIS
+202 ALISVFLIG
-211 SGYFLSLMYDKAVK
+211 SGYFLALMYMKALK

-230 IVALYIL
+230 VVVLYIL

-251 TVFVLKRARHNKS
+251 TVFVLKRARNNKS
-264 SFYNSMNIVTTSQL
+264 SFYNGMNMVTTSQL

-290 TIAILSAVTLT
+290 TISILSAVTLT
-301 AVGTSVTLYYNTFKQ
+301 AVGTSVTMYYNTFTQSK
-316 VRSFAP
+316 VAAP
-322 YSYSYEKKDAVLD
+322 YSYSYEKKDEELD
-335 QKVNAILDEEKQSHP
+335 KKVNAILAEEKANHP
-350 VTNQFEI
+350 VKDQFEI
-357 EMVPVTGKFE
+357 ETVPVKGKFE
-367 GKQVDMGRNKLD
+367 GDKVDFILNLNYTISEEYQFMSQSEFNKL
-379 SVTKQYQLVSQS
+379 
-391 AFNQIAKKMDV
+391 AKKI
-402 DAVNLAADE
+402 DAETVNVATGE
-411 AFVYDG
+411 AFIYDSS
-417 LYIEGHEFSPVY
+417 YIEGYEFSPQY
-429 KGNKAVFPIGN
+429 KGSKAVFQIGN
-440 ETKALTIKGAEG
+440 ETKTLTIQGANN
-452 RTLTNLGEL
+452 TAITNLGEL
-461 FVVVPDAVYN
+461 VIVVSDEMYEQ
-471 SAKKVSETR
+471 AKQAFGTR
-480 IVKNIDVKD
+480 AVKNIDVKD
-489 EKNGKVLTEKLRK
+489 ERNSKVVTEKLAK
-502 AMPVGAGET
+502 VMPVGES
-511 EFKQPFNDFYT
+511 EMVPSFRDFYT
-522 GFHEMLEATGLMMFI
+522 GFQMGLEGTGLMMFI
-537 GLFLGL
+537 GMFLGL

-553 YFKQLTEASA
+553 YFKQLTEANA
-563 DRNRYIVLRKV
+563 DRERYVVLRKV

-579 EMKRAIAKQV
+579 EMKKAIAKQV
-589 GFIFAIPLVVGICHS
+589 SFIFAIPLVIGILHS
-604 LFALKGLKTVMPN
+604 LFALKGLANLLPF
-617 EILIPLLMSI
+617 EIMIPLLISI
-627 GVYSVIYIGYYF
+627 GVYGVIYIGYYF

>member
-18 YFLYFASMIFSIVM
+18 YFVYFASMIFSIVI

-51 SKKISGGFQ
+51 SKKISGAFQ
-60 ASSVMLIIFVAVFII
+60 VSSVMLIIFVAVFII

-112 MGLMSLVIGIAI
+112 MGLMSLIIGIAI

-149 VPMSAIVDTAIIF
+149 VPMAAIVDTAIIF
-162 IVIILYT
+162 FVIILYT

-179 FKLIELFHAER
+179 FKLIELFRAER

-202 ALISVFLIS
+202 ALISVFLLG
-211 SGYFLSLMYDKAVK
+211 SGYFLALMYMKALK

-230 IVALYIL
+230 VVALYIL

-251 TVFVLKRARHNKS
+251 TVFVLKRARNNKS
-264 SFYNSMNIVTTSQL
+264 SFYNGMNMVTTSQL

-290 TIAILSAVTLT
+290 TISILSAVTLT
-301 AVGTSVTLYYNTFKQ
+301 AVGTSVTMYYNTFTQSK
-316 VRSFAP
+316 VAAP
-322 YSYSYEKKDAVLD
+322 YSYSYEKKDEELD
-335 QKVNAILDEEKQSHP
+335 KKVNAILAEEKANHP
-350 VTNQFEI
+350 VKDQFEI
-357 EMVPVTGKFE
+357 ETVPVKGKFE
-367 GKQVDMGRNKLD
+367 GDKVDFILNLNYTISEKYQFMSQSEFNKL
-379 SVTKQYQLVSQS
+379 
-391 AFNQIAKKMDV
+391 AKKI
-402 DAVNLAADE
+402 DAETVNVATGE
-411 AFVYDG
+411 AFIYDSS
-417 LYIEGHEFSPVY
+417 YIEGYEFSPQY
-429 KGNKAVFPIGN
+429 KGSKAVFQIGN
-440 ETKALTIKGAEG
+440 ETKTLTIQGANN
-452 RTLTNLGEL
+452 TAITNLGEL
-461 FVVVPDAVYN
+461 VIVVSDEMYEQ
-471 SAKKVSETR
+471 AKQAFGTR
-480 IVKNIDVKD
+480 TVKNIDVKD
-489 EKNGKVLTEKLRK
+489 ERNSKVVTEKLAK
-502 AMPVGAGET
+502 VMPVGES
-511 EFKQPFNDFYT
+511 EMVPSFRDFYT
-522 GFHEMLEATGLMMFI
+522 GFQMGLEGTGLMMFI
-537 GLFLGL
+537 GMFLGL

-553 YFKQLTEASA
+553 YFKQLTEANA
-563 DRNRYIVLRKV
+563 DRERYVVLRKV

-579 EMKRAIAKQV
+579 EMKKAIAKQV
-589 GFIFAIPLVVGICHS
+589 SFIFAIPLVIGILHS
-604 LFALKGLKTVMPN
+604 LFALKGLANLLPF
-617 EILIPLLMSI
+617 EIMIPLLISI
-627 GVYSVIYIGYYF
+627 GVYGVIYIGYYF

>member
-18 YFLYFASMIFSIVM
+18 YFVYFASMIFSIVI

-51 SKKISGGFQ
+51 SKKISGAFQ
-60 ASSVMLIIFVAVFII
+60 VSSVMLIIFVAVFII

-87 EVGLYSLLGIRKR
+87 EVGLYSLLGIRKK

-112 MGLMSLVIGIAI
+112 MGLMSLIIGIAI

-149 VPMSAIVDTAIIF
+149 VPMAAIVDTAIIF
-162 IVIILYT
+162 FVIILYT

-179 FKLIELFHAER
+179 FKLIELFRAER
-190 EGEAM
+190 EGETM

-202 ALISVFLIS
+202 AFISVFLIG
-211 SGYFLSLMYDKAVK
+211 SGYFLALMYMKAVM

-230 IVALYIL
+230 VVALYIL
-237 LATVL
+237 LATVA

-251 TVFVLKRARHNKS
+251 TVFVLKRARNNKS
-264 SFYNSMNIVTTSQL
+264 AFYNGMNMVTTSQL

-301 AVGTSVTLYYNTFKQ
+301 AVGTSVTMYYNTFTQSK
-316 VRSFAP
+316 VAAP
-322 YSYSYEKKDAVLD
+322 YSYSYEKKDEALD
-335 QKVNAILDEEKQSHP
+335 KKVKEILAGEKSNHP
-350 VTNQFEI
+350 VTYESEV
-357 EMVPVTGKFE
+357 EMIPVKGTFKGE
-367 GKQVDMGRNKLD
+367 RADQVLNTHYNVTNK
-379 SVTKQYQLVSQS
+379 YQLISQS
-391 AFNQIAKKMDV
+391 SFNTFAKRLDV
-402 DAVNLAADE
+402 EPVNLSANE
-411 AFVYDG
+411 AFVYDS
-417 LYIEGHEFSPVY
+417 LYIEKLDFGPLY
-429 KGNKAVFPIGN
+429 TGNKAVFPVGN
-440 ETKALTIKGAEG
+440 ESEELNIKGVNS
-452 RTLTNLGEL
+452 RSLTNLNEL
-461 FVVVPDAVYN
+461 FVIVPDQTYEQ
-471 SAKKVSETR
+471 AKQVHETR
-480 IVKNIDVKD
+480 TVKNIDVKG
-489 EKNGKVLTEKLRK
+489 ERNSKELTAKLTSI
-502 AMPVGAGET
+502 MPAGES
-511 EFKQPFNDFYT
+511 EVLKPFNDFYT
-522 GFHEMLEATGLMMFI
+522 GFQMGIETTGLMMFI

-563 DRNRYIVLRKV
+563 DRDRYVVLHKI

-579 EMKRAIAKQV
+579 EMKKAIAKQV
-589 GFIFAIPLVVGICHS
+589 SFIFAIPLIIGILHS
-604 LFALKGLKTVMPN
+604 LFALKGLSNILPF
-617 EILIPLLMSI
+617 EIMIPLLISI
-627 GVYSVIYIGYYF
+627 GVYGVIYIGYYF
-639 LTVRSYYKIVSAK
+639 LTVRSYYKIVSTK

>member
-18 YFLYFASMIFSIVM
+18 YFVYFASMIFSIVI

-51 SKKISGGFQ
+51 SKKISGAFQ
-60 ASSVMLIIFVAVFII
+60 VSSVMLIIFVAVFII

-112 MGLMSLVIGIAI
+112 MGLMSLIIGIAI

-149 VPMSAIVDTAIIF
+149 VPMAAIVDTAIIF
-162 IVIILYT
+162 FVIILYT

-179 FKLIELFHAER
+179 FKLIELFRAER

-202 ALISVFLIS
+202 ALISVFLIG
-211 SGYFLSLMYDKAVK
+211 SGYFLALMYMKALK

-230 IVALYIL
+230 VVALYIL

-251 TVFVLKRARHNKS
+251 TVFVLKRARNNKS
-264 SFYNSMNIVTTSQL
+264 SFYNGMNMVTTSQL

-290 TIAILSAVTLT
+290 TISILSAVTLT
-301 AVGTSVTLYYNTFKQ
+301 AVGTSVTMYYNTFTQSK
-316 VRSFAP
+316 VAAP
-322 YSYSYEKKDAVLD
+322 YSYSYEKKDEELD
-335 QKVNAILDEEKQSHP
+335 KKVNAILAEEKANHP
-350 VTNQFEI
+350 VKDQFEI
-357 EMVPVTGKFE
+357 ETVPVKGKFE
-367 GKQVDMGRNKLD
+367 GDKVDFILNLNYTISEKYQFMSQSEFNKL
-379 SVTKQYQLVSQS
+379 
-391 AFNQIAKKMDV
+391 AKKI
-402 DAVNLAADE
+402 DAETVNVATGE
-411 AFVYDG
+411 AFIYDSS
-417 LYIEGHEFSPVY
+417 YIEGYEFSPQY
-429 KGNKAVFPIGN
+429 KGSKAVFQIGN
-440 ETKALTIKGAEG
+440 ETKTLTIQGANN
-452 RTLTNLGEL
+452 TAITNLGEL
-461 FVVVPDAVYN
+461 VIVVSDEMYEQ
-471 SAKKVSETR
+471 AKQAFGTR
-480 IVKNIDVKD
+480 TVKNIDVKD
-489 EKNGKVLTEKLRK
+489 ERNSKVVTEKLAK
-502 AMPVGAGET
+502 VMPVGES
-511 EFKQPFNDFYT
+511 EMVPSFRDFYT
-522 GFHEMLEATGLMMFI
+522 GFQMGLEGTGLMMFI
-537 GLFLGL
+537 GMFLGL

-553 YFKQLTEASA
+553 YFKQLTEANA
-563 DRNRYIVLRKV
+563 DRERYVVLRKV

-579 EMKRAIAKQV
+579 EMKKAIAKQV
-589 GFIFAIPLVVGICHS
+589 SFIFAIPLVIGILHS
-604 LFALKGLKTVMPN
+604 LFALKGLANLLPF
-617 EILIPLLMSI
+617 EIMIPLLISI
-627 GVYSVIYIGYYF
+627 GVYGVIYIGYYF